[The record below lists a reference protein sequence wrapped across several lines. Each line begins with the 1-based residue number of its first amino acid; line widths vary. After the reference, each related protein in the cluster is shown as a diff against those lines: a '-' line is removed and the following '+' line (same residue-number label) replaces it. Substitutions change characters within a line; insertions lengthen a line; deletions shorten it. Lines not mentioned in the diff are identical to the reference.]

1 MTSSAAGPLA
11 GSPEAGGQEDVRGL
25 GVAMLRRHVATGE
38 RRHAIGGVA
47 REMDRRDG
55 LRAGEVAAG
64 FTLGA
69 SEPVA
74 RPLDAP

>member
-1 MTSSAAGPLA
+1 MVG
-11 GSPEAGGQEDVRGL
+11 
-25 GVAMLRRHVATGE
+25 RHVATGE
-38 RRHAIGGVA
+38 RGHAIGGVA